1 MSVGL
6 CCGMGHGRG
15 GGAPR
20 NKAMSEGGL
29 CTEISARRFLH
40 AKTQSQQHRSGLC
53 THAKLVIY
61 KNSKKALTNA
71 EAVSFDTSDMK
82 HFDFFTLKLLCVQ
95 NVL

>member
-1 MSVGL
+1 MVG
-6 CCGMGHGRG
+6 GRKR

-20 NKAMSEGGL
+20 NKATSEGGL
-29 CTEISARRFLH
+29 CTEISACRFLH
-40 AKTQSQQHRSGLC
+40 AKTQSQQHQSGLC